1 MLEEAFWVDMDKL
14 PFHLNISMNSMVDY
28 QEVQVCQVRG
38 IDLVEVMNNRVDVS
52 DNYGA
57 VLHLNALVSSQ
68 NIGMGSVNTSFLQ
81 AFWVDMEKL
90 PFPLNISMNNMVDY
104 QEVQVCQVRRRDLV
118 EVLDN
123 MVDVSDN

>member
-28 QEVQVCQVRG
+28 QKVLVCQVRG
-38 IDLVEVMNNRVDVS
+38 IDLVEVLNNRVDVS

-118 EVLDN
+118 
-123 MVDVSDN
+123 

>member
-1 MLEEAFWVDMDKL
+1 MTKGNRENSLPEETFRVDMEML
-14 PFHLNISMNSMVDY
+14 PLPLNIFKNNMATY

-68 NIGMGSVNTSFLQ
+68 NIGMGSVNTSFLH

-104 QEVQVCQVRRRDLV
+104 QELQVCQVRRRDLV
-118 EVLDN
+118 
-123 MVDVSDN
+123 